1 MSDLKIQ
8 NLNKKYNKYLFKNK
22 FNLRRKP
29 KRQLLNESFFMF
41 ICSFALLSLNYL
53 IPNKKSL
60 FQNIFVYFD
69 KSFSIIIDLFFYL
82 YQIFLVVFI
91 LISLIFSIILLI
103 GSFYR
108 IVKVFNRKS
117 KQITFK

>member
-69 KSFSIIIDLFFYL
+69 KSFSIIIDLSFYL